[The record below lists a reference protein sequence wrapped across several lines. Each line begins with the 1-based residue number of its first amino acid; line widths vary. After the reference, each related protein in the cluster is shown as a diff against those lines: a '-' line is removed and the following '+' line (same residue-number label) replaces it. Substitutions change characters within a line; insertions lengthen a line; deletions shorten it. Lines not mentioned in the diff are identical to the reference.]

1 MRRFYFDIYG
11 VKLLRYLCC
20 EFACN
25 TLLNAEQVLVVVVVV
40 FDIFVV
46 NLIFQCIHISSDH

>member
-1 MRRFYFDIYG
+1 MRRFYFDIFG
-11 VKLLRYLCC
+11 VKLLQYLCG

-25 TLLNAEQVLVVVVVV
+25 TLLNAEQVLVVVVFV